1 MSKEQSG
8 PGVIMS
14 GIRRVGHGLKTS
26 LAIVSFATAS
36 GLYMEYRKYCP
47 MEEDN
52 NKKKVLVIPFHHLQL
67 IEKEK
72 KSIRSQLLHSDVD
85 TKDCSVQMEIK
96 DLVEVLHHAA
106 SDPSIVA
113 LYSIFGHG
121 STLSQA
127 GLADLEEVWNTLQV
141 IRKLHHWHT
150 EPNLQHKAQV
160 IPGVENKPMYAYA
173 DTFASL
179 GDPANKEYYLAL
191 IFTHIHMQKTGELN
205 LFGAMLQ
212 QFFLRGLLEQY
223 GIALHVFKHG
233 QYKNAPNMFTK
244 ACLNKPH
251 CENVSNILEQI
262 NNNVCQDITRSRSKA
277 LLTSWLKQG
286 CWDDMDLWKHI
297 HQLGMFPAV
306 MDIFNQYGTQHP
318 VIQSILAKIGMSSVD
333 DGEPYPQKETIA
345 LLRVNKGIGNSTAAS

>member
-14 GIRRVGHGLKTS
+14 GIRRIGHGLKTS
-26 LAIVSFATAS
+26 LAIVGFATAS
-36 GLYMEYRKYCP
+36 GLYMEYRKYYP

-72 KSIRSQLLHSDVD
+72 KSIRSQLSRFDVD
-85 TKDCSVQMEIK
+85 TKDCPVQMEIK
-96 DLVEVLHHAA
+96 DLVDVLHHAA

-113 LYSIFGHG
+113 LYGVFGHG

-127 GLADLEEVWNTLQV
+127 GWADLEEVRNALRV
-141 IRKLHHWHT
+141 IRESHRWHA

-179 GDPANKEYYLAL
+179 GDPAYKEYYLAL

-212 QFFLRGLLEQY
+212 QFFLQGLLEQY

-233 QYKNAPNMFTK
+233 
-244 ACLNKPH
+244 
-251 CENVSNILEQI
+251 
-262 NNNVCQDITRSRSKA
+262 
-277 LLTSWLKQG
+277 
-286 CWDDMDLWKHI
+286 
-297 HQLGMFPAV
+297 
-306 MDIFNQYGTQHP
+306 
-318 VIQSILAKIGMSSVD
+318 
-333 DGEPYPQKETIA
+333 
-345 LLRVNKGIGNSTAAS
+345 